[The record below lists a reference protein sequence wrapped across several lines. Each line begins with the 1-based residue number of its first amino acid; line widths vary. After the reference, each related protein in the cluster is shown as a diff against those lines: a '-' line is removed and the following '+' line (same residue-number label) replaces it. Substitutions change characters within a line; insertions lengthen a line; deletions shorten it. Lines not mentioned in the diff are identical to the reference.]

1 MWSIR
6 DISIVEAGGSAYAIR
21 LKRLD
26 GDDSNERYIE
36 VCLSNEE
43 KERIRKFRSSLG

>member
-1 MWSIR
+1 M
-6 DISIVEAGGSAYAIR
+6 AIR

-26 GDDSNERYIE
+26 GDDSNKRYIE

-43 KERIRKFRSSLG
+43 KRANPEIQEFSQLTNPFIAE

>member
-1 MWSIR
+1 M
-6 DISIVEAGGSAYAIR
+6 R

-36 VCLSNEE
+36 VCLPNEE
-43 KERIRKFRSSLG
+43 KRANPEIQEFSQLSNPFIAESKAMS